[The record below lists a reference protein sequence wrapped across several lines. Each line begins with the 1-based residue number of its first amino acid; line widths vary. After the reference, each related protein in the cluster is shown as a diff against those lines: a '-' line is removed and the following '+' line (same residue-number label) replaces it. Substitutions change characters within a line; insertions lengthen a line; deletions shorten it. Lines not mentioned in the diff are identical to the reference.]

1 MIPNHLSSESLKYTL
16 SHYINYNGNFLDSTS
31 PSVPASNRSLRYGDG
46 LFETMR
52 WENGQIRLEAY
63 HFERLFQGL
72 KIMQFVLPAH
82 FTANFLDAQ
91 IRELCEENN
100 HRAPA
105 RIRLNVYREESPGYL
120 PVKNRPGFI
129 IESSEIPK
137 PDRHPV
143 SLMIY
148 YEEKKSTG
156 ILSNLKTNNYLLF
169 IMAAG
174 HAKKNGFTDA
184 LILNSRDQI
193 CEATSSNIFFIK
205 GRVVHTPPL
214 RDGCVAGVM
223 RREVVRMLPQLGFS
237 INESSLEPGMIS
249 ELDEGFLTNAIQG
262 IRPISR
268 VGTRSYSQKI
278 STALHQSL
286 IKNIP

>member
-16 SHYINYNGNFLDSTS
+16 SHYINFNGNFLDSTS
-31 PSVPASNRSLRYGDG
+31 PSVPAANRSLRYGDG

-52 WENGQIRLEAY
+52 WENDRIRLEAY
-63 HFERLFQGL
+63 HFERLFHGL
-72 KIMQFVLPAH
+72 KVLQFVLPAH
-82 FTANFLDAQ
+82 FTADFLGEQ

-100 HRAPA
+100 HLTPT

-120 PVKNRPGFI
+120 PLKNRPGFI
-129 IESSEIPK
+129 IESLEIPK

-148 YEEKKSTG
+148 SEEKKSTG

-169 IMAAG
+169 IMAAA

-184 LILNSRDQI
+184 LILNTRDQI

-214 RDGCVAGVM
+214 TDGCIAGVM
-223 RREVVRMLPQLGFS
+223 RREVLSMLPQHGFS
-237 INESSLEPGMIS
+237 INESSLEPEVIS
-249 ELDEGFLTNAIQG
+249 EMDEGFLTNAIQG

-268 VGTRSYSQKI
+268 IGTNSYSQNV
-278 STALHQSL
+278 TAALGKSL